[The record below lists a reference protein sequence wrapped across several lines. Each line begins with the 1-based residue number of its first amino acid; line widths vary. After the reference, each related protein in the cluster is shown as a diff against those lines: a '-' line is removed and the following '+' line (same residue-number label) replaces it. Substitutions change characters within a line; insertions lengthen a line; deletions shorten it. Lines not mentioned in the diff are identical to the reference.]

1 MLFPKAMSG
10 SVPVRLLAFV
20 VLGLLPATVA
30 AQGLG
35 GVARSEAERREHKT
49 PTRAQTQTYT
59 NSHLRVEEGLGADD
73 SAADGER
80 GAETEPAAQPTS
92 VTDRPDTTQVDLKR
106 LREQLDRASARR
118 KEREQKWRTRVA
130 ALRSKVTG
138 ARKEHDVACNP
149 SSISLRGG

>member
-1 MLFPKAMSG
+1 MAG
-10 SVPVRLLAFV
+10 SVPTRTLLIV
-20 VLGLLPATVA
+20 GLGLLPAMAA

-35 GVARSEAERREHKT
+35 GVARSAAERREHKT

-59 NSHLRVEEGLGADD
+59 NSDLRVEEELDADD

-92 VTDRPDTTQVDLKR
+92 VTDRPDTTQVDLRR
-106 LREQLDRASARR
+106 LREQLDRSSARR
-118 KEREQKWRTRVA
+118 KEREQKWRTRVG
-130 ALRSKVTG
+130 ALRSKVAA

>member
-1 MLFPKAMSG
+1 M
-10 SVPVRLLAFV
+10 RTLLIV
-20 VLGLLPATVA
+20 GLGLLPAMAA

-59 NSHLRVEEGLGADD
+59 NSDLRVEEELGADG
-73 SAADGER
+73 SAADAER
-80 GAETEPAAQPTS
+80 AAETEPAAQPTS
-92 VTDRPDTTQVDLKR
+92 ATDHPDTTQVDLKR
-106 LREQLDRASARR
+106 LREQLDRSSARR
-118 KEREQKWRTRVA
+118 KEREQKWRRRVA
-130 ALRSKVTG
+130 ALRSKVSA